1 MKMSFWNTITSCFG
15 SPSTPSADS
24 DKMPRKS
31 LESTTTTN
39 PFSEKLPRTPSPRPE
54 SYLTP
59 PVRSESQLMKHAKLP
74 SSERTSK
81 SLAEAAA
88 RPRAAIILTKQGLP
102 QQENG
107 EVDWMKIRFRE
118 DREKRGLEWNQDAEE
133 SYKQWNAI
141 VARGRGCT

>member
-1 MKMSFWNTITSCFG
+1 MKMSLWNTITSCFG
-15 SPSTPSADS
+15 SPSTTSADS
-24 DKMPRKS
+24 DKLPRKS

-39 PFSEKLPRTPSPRPE
+39 PSSEKLPRTSSPRPE

-88 RPRAAIILTKQGLP
+88 RPRAAIIFTDHSLP
-102 QQENG
+102 QQEDG

-118 DREKRGLEWNQDAEE
+118 DREKRGSEWNQEAEE
-133 SYKQWNAI
+133 SYKQWMAI
-141 VARGRGCT
+141 VARGRRCT